1 MQTAR
6 MLPRSND
13 VWFHSAT
20 SNAIKETLFS
30 FSLAA
35 EGVRFEVGEIFSFG
49 VQQKLEDAQ
58 NL

>member
-1 MQTAR
+1 